1 MIRWGIEMADISVV
15 NFRSPQEFI
24 EYYSELLKGELNV
37 YDLQINKLGF
47 VGFLLNILG
56 HTNFDAK
63 QYYDSLFKEAFVA
76 TAQETE
82 NLYFH
87 SATYGYLPT
96 FATPSNAFG
105 NMIFDFSLLP
115 KLPIGVMRREA
126 VIGDDA
132 SIIFENE
139 GYSFLTYSKYKFI
152 QSLDG
157 YSTIITSNEGN
168 VQQLPSATA
177 EVTAP
182 FQDVKQF
189 KTQEFFLTLPN
200 YNFGTYYPYI
210 VEIDE
215 GHISDIRVW
224 IKRKEDS
231 IDLLEEYK
239 VNYVK
244 YFEESFSKT
253 VFLRKLTSRKFVIE
267 FGSGIRGAYIPS
279 AEVTVRVDITMGSS
293 GNLVKE
299 VFVGPKNY
307 VVITN
312 YYDESQSNRIDSLPA
327 QNAEKFVKVNFK
339 YSKDGLDPLS
349 GDNLRNDVV
358 SHIQSYDM
366 LVSNRDFYNIAEKY
380 LNDFR
385 FLFKKSVVSSN
396 TFYLC
401 RSLRDK
407 YQIVSPTTNHSL
419 MKVDNLA
426 EVQNLNISTVS
437 GGFVKAENL
446 TYKVLP
452 SDQFTVGEEAEI
464 AIDLTGID
472 VLVTEEYTFELDSD
486 IVTCTDQIAWDAV
499 NSGDFIYP
507 TGGSYIDSLEI
518 ISKDDTGGIYILTL
532 SAPYVG
538 DNYIGTIQIYTHTS
552 VSITWDA
559 VTNANEYLVYKFNG
573 TDYFFT
579 RIDVNS
585 VVDDGTNFVP
595 CSYPLNYDISFFPKF
610 MINGELMVSPFL
622 YRYNSFMGWYDGF
635 LFYDSFSVYFY
646 EAKNTGLSY
655 YDIPVLYFLIEY
667 DYNKSVSYIKLK
679 SHQDISEYE
688 FEITISERSI
698 YRESLTNVDNTE
710 FIFEYTDSDGVFWNE
725 FHIELFGTKGADH
738 SFESSTYIINQV
750 YDIKDELNV
759 LLYDHNVYV
768 GIVLDHTDPYIINVP
783 LIGYDTY
790 MDDPKYYLDKIK
802 QFLVDNNVE
811 GKRMIS
817 DNLQFRFLDSLTAD
831 VYFLENFTVQKYST
845 FDIVLPL
852 KLQITVIIDPDI
864 VVNKKINIAEKKDY
878 FTLMTADW
886 LQNTHTGTEIGFYN
900 SQVVDLIHTDQE
912 WIKSVSVV
920 LTDSVGTEIP
930 SGLETISDE
939 VGLKNISDDKLGIVT
954 YTPHF
959 WFWDID
965 NIDFKVTI

>member
-1 MIRWGIEMADISVV
+1 MPELSVI

-24 EYYSELLKGELNV
+24 EYYSAALKSELSV

-56 HTNFDAK
+56 HTNYDAK

-96 FATPSNAFG
+96 FANPSNAFG
-105 NMIFDFSLLP
+105 NIIFDFALLP
-115 KLPIGVMRREA
+115 KLPNGVIRREA

-139 GYSFLTYSKYKFI
+139 GYNFLTDAKYKFI

-157 YSTIITSNEGN
+157 YSTIITSSEGN

-177 EVTAP
+177 EVVAP
-182 FQDVKQF
+182 FKDVNQF

-200 YNFGTYYPYI
+200 YSFGTYYPYI
-210 VEIDE
+210 IEIEE
-215 GHISDIRVW
+215 GHISDIRVFV
-224 IKRKEDS
+224 KKKEDAV
-231 IDLLEEYK
+231 DLLEEYK
-239 VNYVK
+239 VSYVK

-279 AEVTVRVDITMGSS
+279 SEVSVAVDITMGAS

-307 VVITN
+307 IVITN
-312 YYDESQSNRIDSLPA
+312 YYDASQANKIESLPA
-327 QNAEKFVKVNFK
+327 QNAEKFVKVNFQ

-349 GDNLRNDVV
+349 GDLLRNDVV
-358 SHIQSYDM
+358 AHIQSYDM
-366 LVSNRDFYNIAEKY
+366 LVSERDFYNIAEKY

-401 RSLRDK
+401 RSFRDK
-407 YQIVSPTTNHSL
+407 YQIVSPTTNHSF
-419 MKVDNLA
+419 MKVDYLS
-426 EVQNLNISTVS
+426 EVQNIALSTIS
-437 GGFVKAENL
+437 GGTVKAENWI
-446 TYKVLP
+446 YKIVS
-452 SDQFTVGEEAEI
+452 SDQFTVGEEVETSV
-464 AIDLTGID
+464 DLTGID
-472 VLVTEEYTFELDSD
+472 ALVTEEYTFETDSNV
-486 IVTCTDQIAWDAV
+486 VTCTDQAAWDAV
-499 NSGDFIYP
+499 VPGNFIYP
-507 TGGSYIDSLEI
+507 TGGNYANAIEI
-518 ISKDDTGGIYILTL
+518 LSKDDTGGIYTLILA
-532 SAPYVG
+532 SPYAA
-538 DNYIGTIQIYTHTS
+538 DNYTGTIQIYDPTS

-559 VTNANEYLVYKFNG
+559 MLNANEYVVYKFNG
-573 TDYFFT
+573 SNYFYT
-579 RIDVNS
+579 TVNTNS
-585 VVDDGTNFVP
+585 IVDDGTKFVS
-595 CSYPLNYDISFFPKF
+595 CNYPLNPNISFFPKF
-610 MINGELMVSPFL
+610 TIGGELMVSPFF
-622 YRYNSFMGWYDGF
+622 YHYNEFMGWYDGY
-635 LFYDSFSVYFY
+635 LFYDSFSVFFA

-667 DYNKSVSYIKLK
+667 DYMERTTYIKLK

-688 FEITISERSI
+688 FEITISEKSI
-698 YRESLTNVDNTE
+698 YRQPLTSSGNTE
-710 FIFEYTDSDGVFWNE
+710 FVLEYTDTDGILWTE
-725 FHIELFGTKGADH
+725 IHIELFGRKGTDH
-738 SFESSTYIINQV
+738 SFESSTYAINQV
-750 YDIKDELNV
+750 YDIRDQLNI
-759 LLYDHNVYV
+759 LLYDHNVYD

-783 LIGYDTY
+783 VIGYDTY
-790 MDDPKYYLDKIK
+790 LADPKYYLDKIK
-802 QFLVDNNVE
+802 QFLIDNNVE

-817 DNLQFRFLDSLTAD
+817 DDLQFRFLDSLTAD
-831 VYFLENFTVQKYST
+831 AYFLENFTVQEYST

-852 KLQITVIIDPDI
+852 KLKITVIVDQDMI
-864 VVNKKINIAEKKDY
+864 VNKKINITEKKNL
-878 FTLMTADW
+878 FLLMTADW
-886 LQNTHTGTEIGFYN
+886 LQTVHTGTEIVFYN

-930 SGLETISDE
+930 NGLETIADE
-939 VGLKNISDDKLGIVT
+939 KGLQNIADDKLGIII

-959 WFWDID
+959 WFWDVD
-965 NIDFKVTI
+965 DIDFKVTI

>member
-1 MIRWGIEMADISVV
+1 MIEWGIEMADTSVV
-15 NFRSPQEFI
+15 NFKSPKEFI
-24 EYYSELLKGELNV
+24 DYYSSTLKSELEV

-63 QYYDSLFKEAFVA
+63 QYYDSLFKESFVA

-105 NMIFDFSLLP
+105 NIVFDFALLP
-115 KLPIGVMRREA
+115 KLPTGVIRREA

-139 GYSFLTYSKYKFI
+139 GYSFITDSKYKFI
-152 QSLDG
+152 QSSNG

-168 VQQLPSATA
+168 VKQLPSATA
-177 EVTAP
+177 EVVAP
-182 FQDVKQF
+182 FQNVQQF

-200 YNFGTYYPYI
+200 YNFGTYYPYVI
-210 VEIDE
+210 EIDE

-224 IKRKEDS
+224 IKRKDDA
-231 IDLLEEYK
+231 IDLIEQYR
-239 VNYVK
+239 VSYVK

-267 FGSGIRGAYIPS
+267 FGSGIRGAYIPAS
-279 AEVTVRVDITMGSS
+279 EVTVEVDVTMGVS

-307 VVITN
+307 IAITN
-312 YYDESQSNRIDSLPA
+312 YYDASQSNKIESLPA

-339 YSKDGLDPLS
+339 YSKDGANPLS
-349 GDNLRNDVV
+349 GDLLRNDVV
-358 SHIQSYDM
+358 AHIQSYDM
-366 LVSNRDFYNIAEKY
+366 LVSQRDFYNIAEKY

-401 RSLRDK
+401 RSFRDK
-407 YQIVSPTTNHSL
+407 YQIVSATTNHSL
-419 MKVDNLA
+419 MKINYLS
-426 EVQNLNISTVS
+426 EVQNIALSTIS
-437 GGFVKAENL
+437 GGVVKAENI
-446 TYKVLP
+446 TYKVVP
-452 SDQFTVGEEAEI
+452 SDQFTVGEEVEI

-472 VLVTEEYTFELDSD
+472 NIITEEYTFELDLNQV
-486 IVTCTDQIAWDAV
+486 ICTDQLAWDAV
-499 NSGDFIYP
+499 SIGDFIYP
-507 TGGSYIDSLEI
+507 TGGDHTTALEI
-518 ISKDDTGGIYILTL
+518 LSKDDTGGIYTLTL
-532 SAPYVG
+532 SSEYIG
-538 DNYIGTIQIYTHTS
+538 GNYTGTIQIYNPTS
-552 VSITWDA
+552 VSIVWDA
-559 VTNANEYLVYKFNG
+559 VDNANEYIVYKYNG
-573 TDYFFT
+573 TDYLFT
-579 RIDVNS
+579 KVDTNS
-585 VVDDGTNFVP
+585 IIDDGTGFVF
-595 CSYPLNYDISFFPKF
+595 CNYPLNYNISFFPKF
-610 MINGELMVSPFL
+610 MINGQLMVSPFL
-622 YRYNSFMGWYDGF
+622 YYYNSFMEWYDGF
-635 LFYDSFSVYFY
+635 LFYDSFTVYFS

-667 DYNKSVSYIKLK
+667 DYIKRTSYVKLK
-679 SHQDISEYE
+679 SHQDISGYE

-698 YRESLTNVDNTE
+698 YRESLVSIDNTE
-710 FIFEYTDSDGVFWNE
+710 FVFEYTDTDGVFWDE
-725 FHIELFGTKGADH
+725 FHIELFGRKGIDH
-738 SFESSTYIINQV
+738 SFESSTHIISQV
-750 YDIKDELNV
+750 YDIKDELNI

-790 MDDPKYYLDKIK
+790 MDDPTYYLDKIK
-802 QFLVDNNVE
+802 QFIVDNNVK

-817 DNLQFRFLDSLTAD
+817 DNLQFRFLDSLTANA
-831 VYFLENFTVQKYST
+831 YFLENFTVQKYNT

-852 KLQITVIIDPDI
+852 KLQITIIINSDM
-864 VVNKKINIAEKKDY
+864 VVNKKINIAEKKAQ
-878 FTLMTADW
+878 FMLMTADW
-886 LQNTHTGTEIGFYN
+886 LQTIHTGTEITFYN

-920 LTDSVGTEIP
+920 LTDSLDTEIQN
-930 SGLETISDE
+930 GLETISDE
-939 VGLKNISDDKLGIVT
+939 KGLMNISDDKLGIVT

-965 NIDFKVTI
+965 NIDFKITI